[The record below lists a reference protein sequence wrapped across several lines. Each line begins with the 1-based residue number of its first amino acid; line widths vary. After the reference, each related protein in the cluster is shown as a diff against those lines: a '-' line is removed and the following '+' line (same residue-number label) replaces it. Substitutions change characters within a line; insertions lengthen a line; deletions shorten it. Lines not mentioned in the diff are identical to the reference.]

1 MITLHG
7 LSPREKLLADL
18 IWACDTQQQ
27 ATALINSLQG
37 SDRSTAHSIMQ
48 VMVLEILEEHIED
61 YKHAAEE
68 VIGSLR

>member
-7 LSPREKLLADL
+7 LTAREQLLADL

-37 SDRSTAHSIMQ
+37 PDRRAAHSIMQ
-48 VMVLEILEEHIED
+48 VMVLEALEERIED
-61 YKHAAEE
+61 YKHAADQ
-68 VIGSLR
+68 VISSLR

>member
-1 MITLHG
+1 MITLQG

-27 ATALINSLQG
+27 AVTLINSLQG

-61 YKHAAEE
+61 YKHAAEQ
-68 VIGSLR
+68 VISSLR